1 MALYKIDYLIFVVF
15 NVIINDRHN
24 LKGMK
29 LNMITQF
36 SCTNFRNINIKEL
49 EFGKINL
56 LLGPNNAGK
65 SNFIKA
71 LSFGANMIAL
81 KGDVSESGFLSEV
94 QKNGAFDILNKDALC
109 QEIELS
115 WRISLENQQFDY
127 KIVFHVGKSRDDFYI
142 KYESLDD
149 ISFNYFTCHNDNSGE
164 GAFSIEETPRD
175 NGEKVCVSVKN
186 DETVFR
192 QFDKLVIT
200 NNKLNDSVYIRETI
214 FPIMEAIKNYFGRFY
229 ACSSSMFDFVKVREL
244 CEVSESGKILK
255 RDASNFVSVYN
266 YQCSSNA
273 EFRETFLE
281 NAKMVMHD
289 LSDIIVEEAF
299 GKMTMTLVRSG
310 QQYRLADVSD
320 GTIEALIIL
329 LILSLSDENHPALLA
344 IDEPEV
350 NLHPAWQ
357 KILAKWI
364 QANGNFTQCFISTHS
379 PDFLDEFTE
388 GFAADQVNI
397 LVADA
402 SDKSTFRK
410 IKKER
415 IVNEIE
421 EGWQLGDLY
430 RVNDPA
436 IGGWPW

>member
-200 NNKLNDSVYIRETI
+200 NNKLNDR
-214 FPIMEAIKNYFGRFY
+214 A
-229 ACSSSMFDFVKVREL
+229 
-244 CEVSESGKILK
+244 
-255 RDASNFVSVYN
+255 
-266 YQCSSNA
+266 
-273 EFRETFLE
+273 
-281 NAKMVMHD
+281 
-289 LSDIIVEEAF
+289 
-299 GKMTMTLVRSG
+299 
-310 QQYRLADVSD
+310 
-320 GTIEALIIL
+320 
-329 LILSLSDENHPALLA
+329 
-344 IDEPEV
+344 
-350 NLHPAWQ
+350 
-357 KILAKWI
+357 
-364 QANGNFTQCFISTHS
+364 
-379 PDFLDEFTE
+379 
-388 GFAADQVNI
+388 
-397 LVADA
+397 
-402 SDKSTFRK
+402 
-410 IKKER
+410 
-415 IVNEIE
+415 
-421 EGWQLGDLY
+421 
-430 RVNDPA
+430 
-436 IGGWPW
+436 